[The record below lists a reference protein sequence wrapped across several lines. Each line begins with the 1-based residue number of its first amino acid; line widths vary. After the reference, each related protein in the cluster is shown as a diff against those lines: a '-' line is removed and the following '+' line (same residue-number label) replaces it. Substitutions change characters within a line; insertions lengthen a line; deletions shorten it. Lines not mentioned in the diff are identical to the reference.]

1 MTLDEYFTLCFS
13 LDLNLHPGASGEYEL
28 RRMVYPKEQIMPIVP
43 TTLQA
48 LLNGYEY
55 RTVTMERD
63 FSVYEIWRGNQCIM
77 SNIGVELF
85 PLYIPYQRAR
95 GNVLLGGLGVGFL
108 AQMLCS
114 KEQVKSVTAVEFS
127 RDVID
132 LCKFSH
138 EKINIIHDDFYTYL
152 ARQDLSQFDYIYFDT
167 FSDGL
172 DHYSSVVIPMRKF
185 LLERYPAVPFDFWNE
200 DMMKVEYLKNKNG
213 YY

>member
-1 MTLDEYFTLCFS
+1 
-13 LDLNLHPGASGEYEL
+13 
-28 RRMVYPKEQIMPIVP
+28 MPIVP
-43 TTLQA
+43 TTIQA
-48 LLNGYEY
+48 SLNGYEY

-63 FSVYEIWRGNQCIM
+63 FSIYEIWRGNQCIM

-114 KEQVKSVTAVEFS
+114 KENVKNVTVVEFS

-132 LCKFSH
+132 LCSFSH
-138 EKINIIHDDFYTYL
+138 EKINIIHEDFYEYL
-152 ARQDLSQFDYIYFDT
+152 TKQELSRFDYIYFDT

-172 DHYSSVVIPMRKF
+172 NHYSSIVIPMRKF
-185 LLERYPAVPFDFWNE
+185 LLERYPVIPFDFWNE
-200 DMMKVEYLKNKNG
+200 DQMKMEYLKEKFKQNF
-213 YY
+213 